1 MQDIAFGHGRESGN
15 NGARR
20 SLSIFCLSFWR
31 MPSGLN
37 IAALSRRTGV
47 APDTLRKWEQRYGIL
62 RPTRTDGG
70 QRRYSEH
77 DVDRVLWLKARL
89 DDGYRIG
96 EAASLLG
103 SESAETARTPGE
115 LVRLVLQAAA
125 RSETSAVGRLLDH
138 ALAGE
143 LAESCHDV
151 LQPLL
156 VRVGEMWHAGTLSVA
171 QEHLVTTAVRARLER
186 RLADP
191 RAALHGRAVLA
202 CAPLERHE
210 LGLLML
216 AALMR
221 ADGWDVT
228 YLGPDTP
235 VADAVRLAAAA
246 EARLVCFSVGTAEAS
261 QALAAGFAEIDR
273 QRPAGLAVV
282 VGGRA
287 ASSQLAARV
296 GATHLHGDLPEI
308 VRSLRSADS
317 AAAS

>member
-1 MQDIAFGHGRESGN
+1 MS
-15 NGARR
+15 
-20 SLSIFCLSFWR
+20 
-31 MPSGLN
+31 SGLN

-62 RPTRTDGG
+62 RPTRTGGG

-89 DDGYRIG
+89 DEGYRIG

-103 SESAETARTPGE
+103 SESAETAHTPAE

-125 RSETSAVGRLLDH
+125 RSDAGAVGRLLDH
-138 ALAGE
+138 AFAGDLADGCS
-143 LAESCHDV
+143 AV
-151 LQPLL
+151 LEPLL
-156 VRVGEMWHAGTLSVA
+156 VRVGEMWHAGTLTVA
-171 QEHLVTTAVRARLER
+171 QEHLVTAAIRARLER

-191 RAALHGRAVLA
+191 RAALHGHAVLA
-202 CAPLERHE
+202 CAPGERHE

-221 ADGWDVT
+221 ADGWEVT
-228 YLGPDTP
+228 FLGPDTP
-235 VADAVRLAAAA
+235 VADAVRLAADAA
-246 EARLVCFSVGTAEAS
+246 ARLLCFSIGTADAA
-261 QALAAGFAEIDR
+261 QALAAGLAQLDG
-273 QRPAGLAVV
+273 QRPAALEIV

-287 ASSQLAARV
+287 SSSLLAARI
-296 GATHLHGDLPEI
+296 GALHLPGGLTAI
-308 VRSLRSADS
+308 VRSLRGATLA